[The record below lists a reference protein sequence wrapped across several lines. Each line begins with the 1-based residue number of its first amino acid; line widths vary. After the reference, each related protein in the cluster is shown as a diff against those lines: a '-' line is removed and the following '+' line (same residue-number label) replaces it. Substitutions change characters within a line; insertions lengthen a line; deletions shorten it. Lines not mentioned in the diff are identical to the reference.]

1 MPQQKFLV
9 IGWDAA
15 DWQVIEPLMAAGKMP
30 TLKKML
36 NGGVRGNI
44 ATLSPALSPM
54 LWTSIATGKRA
65 YDHGI
70 HGFVEVDSV
79 TGNILPV
86 RATTRKVKAVW
97 NILNEAGLKTN
108 VVNWWPSHPAE
119 KLNGAVVT
127 NQFHKD
133 APTHGDEWPLEKGS
147 IFPENLFETL
157 KELRVHPAE
166 LTLQHVLPFIPQA
179 ASLDPEKDK
188 VLKPLMRVLAQCASV
203 HNAATYLMEHE
214 DWDFMAVYYEAIDH
228 FSHLA
233 MKYHPPQMAGVDDN
247 EYELYH
253 GIIEAAYR
261 YHDMM
266 LERLLNLA
274 GSDCTVMLVSDHGFE
289 SGKLRQLELP
299 DVAAAPALE
308 HRKYGVLAAVGPS
321 LKKGEQVFG
330 ASLLDVAPT
339 ILHHFGL
346 PMGED
351 MEGRVL
357 TDIFRN
363 PEAPGEI
370 PSWEITASKVEF
382 CEEVSGSSA
391 GMLKQ
396 LEELGYINLSQKDK
410 TTYVEQELNYN
421 LSLSLLD
428 GNRLHKAKDLL
439 STNYKAYGEMRYG
452 ILLARTLL
460 RLDDVSALQKLLENL
475 ARSFPGQMAIEHFKG
490 LLALRLGK
498 TAEALACFKKMENKG
513 ISSIELLLEIARALL
528 ISSKISE
535 AKSYFEKVLLLDVEN
550 AVALSGRAQ
559 CNLELGHAE
568 SALAD
573 LELSL
578 EQQFF
583 QPNTH
588 YLLAQAAHQLGF
600 VDVAIKALKICLHQ
614 APKHQAA
621 ASLLVKLENAKPLQN
636 EPVIIVSGFPRSG
649 TSMLMKMLQQGGV
662 TLYKD
667 DIRKEDEHNPEGYF
681 EYEGVKDLGL
691 KSDWLHKARGHV
703 LKVVSPLLRYLPAVE
718 RYRVIWVK
726 RPLTEVIVSQEVMK
740 GKSRESVMKHFPFQL
755 AMDMQQEEN
764 RIENWLKMQPH
775 MQYLVVDYYDC
786 LEKSTDV
793 MAQIE
798 EFLQQKLNKA
808 EGAAAVN
815 KKLHRNKLAT

>member
-30 TLKKML
+30 ALSKML
-36 NGGVRGNI
+36 KEGVKGNI
-44 ATLSPALSPM
+44 ATLNPPLSPM

-70 HGFVEVDSV
+70 HGFVEVDSL

-86 RATTRKVKAVW
+86 RATTRKAKAIW

-133 APTHGDEWPLEKGS
+133 APTHGEDWPLETGS
-147 IFPENLFETL
+147 VFPENLFENL
-157 KELRVHPAE
+157 KELRIHPAE

-188 VLKPLMRVLAQCASV
+188 VLKPLMRVLAHCASV
-203 HNAATYLMEHE
+203 HNAATYLMENE
-214 DWDFMAVYYEAIDH
+214 EWDFMAVYYEAIDH

-233 MKYHPPQMAGVDDN
+233 MKYHPPQMEGVDDK
-247 EYELYH
+247 EFELYH

-274 GSDCTVMLVSDHGFE
+274 GEGCTVMLVSDHGFE

-308 HRKYGVLAAVGPS
+308 HRKYGVLAAAGPS
-321 LKKGEQVFG
+321 FKKNEPIFG
-330 ASLLDVAPT
+330 ASLLDITPT

-346 PMGED
+346 PVGDD

-357 TDIFRN
+357 TDIFSN
-363 PEAPGEI
+363 PEKPGEI
-370 PSWEITASKVEF
+370 PSWEITGKQVEF
-382 CEEVSGSSA
+382 CEEESGSSA

-428 GNRLHKAKDLL
+428 GNRLEQARELTSK
-439 STNYKAYGEMRYG
+439 NYHTHGELRYG
-452 ILLARTLL
+452 LLLARTLL
-460 RLDDVSALQKLLENL
+460 RLGESENL
-475 ARSFPGQMAIEHFKG
+475 KELLSDLTQKFPNQKAIPHFEG
-490 LLALRLGK
+490 LLALRDGRVG
-498 TAEALACFKKMENKG
+498 EAILSFKQMESRG
-513 ISSIELLLEIARALL
+513 LISIELFLEIARALM
-528 ISSKISE
+528 ISSQVAE
-535 AKSYFEKVLLLDVEN
+535 AKAYFEKVLMLDSDN

-559 CNLELGHAE
+559 CNLELGYPAE
-568 SALAD
+568 ALAD
-573 LELSL
+573 LEKSL

-583 QPNTH
+583 QPNSH
-588 YLLAQAAHQLGF
+588 YLLAQAAHQLAF
-600 VDVAIKALKICLHQ
+600 DEVAVKAVKICLQQ

-621 ASLLVKLENAKPLQN
+621 KALLIKMEKLDPKQTEA
-636 EPVIIVSGFPRSG
+636 VIVVSGFPRSG
-649 TSMLMKMLQQGGV
+649 TSMLMKMLRESGLSLHQDE
-662 TLYKD
+662 TREK
-667 DIRKEDEHNPEGYF
+667 DEHNPEGYF
-681 EYEGVKDLGL
+681 EYERVKNLGL
-691 KSDWLHKARGHV
+691 KNDWLHEARGKV
-703 LKVVSPLLRYLPAVE
+703 LKVVSPLLRYLPSSE
-718 RYRVIWVK
+718 IFTVIQIK

-740 GKSRESVMKHFPFQL
+740 GKRKEEVMKQFPFQM
-755 AMDMQQEEN
+755 AMEMQQEEV
-764 RIENWLKMQPH
+764 RLENWLKMQPN
-775 MQYLVVDYYDC
+775 MELLVVEYYDC
-786 LEKSTDV
+786 IDNPTKVLEEITGFLKLPLD
-793 MAQIE
+793 IE
-798 EFLQQKLNKA
+798 KGEKA
-808 EGAAAVN
+808 IN